1 MKKPD
6 LTKSMQS
13 RGAFKVPE
21 GYFENLA
28 ERVMSQIPREEAS
41 QPERVVKVSFWKTEL
56 YAKLKPYIYMA
67 AMFGGLYFGIWVFKY
82 QKSLL
87 AEKGVVAQT
96 SPGSPADPIDATVD
110 EETKEYFNDV
120 CDYTMADSHEIMACL
135 DYGE

>member
-21 GYFENLA
+21 GYFESLA
-28 ERVMSQIPREEAS
+28 ERVMSQIPQEEAS
-41 QPERVVKVSFWKTEL
+41 QPERVVKVSFWKSEL

-87 AEKGVVAQT
+87 AEKEVVAQT
-96 SPGSPADPIDATVD
+96 SQGSSADLTDAAVD